1 MKRNLLAVCG
11 TSPQVI
17 TETLYALH
25 QEGRLPTSVRVLT
38 TRIGKDRCI
47 AELFGSGDGAFY
59 RWCEDYGVDRSMI
72 DFSPQHVIAVTGRNG
87 TPLEDIADAEENEY
101 FLSAC
106 MEAAFASSRAPDEPL
121 YYSLSGG
128 RKTMS
133 TCLATAAQFYGRSQ
147 DRLFHVLVSPEFES
161 NRGFFFPPREPHQIE
176 LRDEKNQSYLKS
188 TVYARIN
195 LISLPFV
202 SIRER
207 LTPGHLQH
215 PEAPADLLASLIREP
230 LPTLTVDLKEH
241 KLLWKGIECDLSP
254 THLALYAFFVLRKKE
269 SDCQQVACSGCRSCF
284 MNKEEILEQ
293 KGRIADLY
301 RRINPLRDFDA
312 MSKTGILNLD
322 EDNLKGFLSRLHD
335 ALTRGLGT
343 SNLDML
349 AVDGPNVR
357 PKRYGIALPRQQ
369 LRLVM

>member
-1 MKRNLLAVCG
+1 MKRTLLAVCG

-38 TRIGKDRCI
+38 TRTGKDRCI
-47 AELFGSGDGAFY
+47 AALFGSGDGAFY
-59 RWCEDYGVDRSMI
+59 RWCDDYNIDRTLI
-72 DFSPQHVIAVTGRNG
+72 DFAPQHIIAVAGRDG
-87 TPLEDIADAEENEY
+87 TPLLDIADAEENEL
-101 FLSAC
+101 FLTAC
-106 MEAAFASSRAPDEPL
+106 MEAAFAFSRLPEETL

-133 TCLATAAQFYGRSQ
+133 ACLSTAAQFYGRSQ

-161 NRGFFFPPREPHQIE
+161 NRDFYFPPREAQQIE
-176 LRDEKNQSYLKS
+176 LFDEKRQPYLKS
-188 TVYARIN
+188 TAYARIN
-195 LISLPFV
+195 LITMPFV

-207 LTPGHLQH
+207 IAPGHLQH
-215 PEAPADLLASLIREP
+215 PETPADLLSSLIREP

-269 SDCQQVACSGCRSCF
+269 SDCLQETCSGCRACF
-284 MNKEEILEQ
+284 MSKEEILEQ

-301 RRINPLRDFDA
+301 RRINPLRDFEA

-322 EDNLKGFLSRLHD
+322 EENLKGFLSRLHD
-335 ALTRGLGT
+335 ALMRGLGT
-343 SNLDML
+343 SDLDLL
-349 AVDGPNVR
+349 AVDGPKVR